1 MKMPPGTDAS
11 GHKLDYWIKCCEEG
25 SFDQLLAWSPDW
37 GNIFSRDLRC
47 WEKKLTLAQRVEVEW
62 WWCVRGIRAPWPQGQ
77 SWSLLLLLLLRCF
90 SRVQLCATPQ
100 MAAHQAPLSLGFSRQ
115 EYWSGL
121 SLLVGRKLKR
131 GRITASATC
140 ELPCDHTKIKAKLEF
155 PLVCFQDNSPHP
167 LQSPFS
173 SLGASSKAFSCRLTN
188 LPATVNTPKP
198 PWSSFLVPHCLVQVV
213 QRLILLLSLNQY

>member
-1 MKMPPGTDAS
+1 
-11 GHKLDYWIKCCEEG
+11 
-25 SFDQLLAWSPDW
+25 
-37 GNIFSRDLRC
+37 
-47 WEKKLTLAQRVEVEW
+47 
-62 WWCVRGIRAPWPQGQ
+62 
-77 SWSLLLLLLLRCF
+77 
-90 SRVQLCATPQ
+90 

-167 LQSPFS
+167 LQSPLS
-173 SLGASSKAFSCRLTN
+173 SLGASSKAFSHRLTN
-188 LPATVNTPKP
+188 LPATVNTPKL
-198 PWSSFLVPHCLVQVV
+198 PWSSFLVPHCLVQAV
-213 QRLILLLSLNQY
+213 QRLILSLSLSTKVEGCGPMLCHTGLDVSILWTRYPE

>member
-1 MKMPPGTDAS
+1 MKIPPGTDAR

-37 GNIFSRDLRC
+37 GNAFLKGPKMLREKADSGPESGSRVMMIC
-47 WEKKLTLAQRVEVEW
+47 K
-62 WWCVRGIRAPWPQGQ
+62 GIRASWLQGQ
-77 SWSLLLLLLLRCF
+77 SW
-90 SRVQLCATPQ
+90 
-100 MAAHQAPLSLGFSRQ
+100 
-115 EYWSGL
+115 

-140 ELPCDHTKIKAKLEF
+140 ELLCGHTKIKAKLEF

-167 LQSPFS
+167 LQTPLS
-173 SLGASSKAFSCRLTN
+173 SLGASSKALSRRLTN

-198 PWSSFLVPHCLVQVV
+198 PWSCFLVPHCLAQVV
-213 QRLILLLSLNQY
+213 WRLILSLSLNQY